1 MQADPPLRGLKV
13 IDVATLFAGPF
24 AAMLLGDFGAEV
36 TKIEHP
42 RGDPARGHGDA
53 KNGVS
58 LLWKM
63 VARNKRAITLD
74 IGKPPGQEIFRRLA
88 ASADIV
94 VENFRPGT
102 LERWGLGYDELSKV
116 NPRLILVR
124 VTGFGQI
131 GPCAGRPGFG
141 TLAEAMSGFASMNG
155 FPDGPPTLPP
165 FGLADGIAGI
175 AAAFAS
181 LTAVC
186 ARNVTGMGQV
196 VDVALIEPILSVLGA
211 QPLIY
216 DQLGRIPRRMGN
228 RSAGNAP
235 RNIYRTADGKWL
247 AISTSSQSIAE
258 RLMQLIGASELIAK
272 PWFSTARGRVE
283 HVEELDAR
291 VSAWIGARTALEVT
305 RAMNE
310 AQAAVAPVYNIADIF
325 ADEQFRA
332 LNSIVSVN
340 DDELG
345 EVKMQNVIFRLSRQP
360 GEISWPGRPLGADN
374 EQVYLKEMGMTP
386 GEVAALRS
394 NGVI

>member
-1 MQADPPLRGLKV
+1 METEPPLRGLKV
-13 IDVATLFAGPF
+13 IDVSTLFAGPF

-63 VARNKRAITLD
+63 VGRNKRAITLD
-74 IGKPPGQEIFRRLA
+74 IGKPLGQQLFRRLA
-88 ASADIV
+88 GSADIII
-94 VENFRPGT
+94 ENFRPGT
-102 LERWGLGYDELSKV
+102 LERWGLGYDVLSKI

-165 FGLADGIAGI
+165 FGLADGIAGM

-186 ARNVTGMGQV
+186 ARKLTGLGQV
-196 VDVALIEPILSVLGA
+196 VDVALIEPILAVLGA

-216 DQLGRIPRRMGN
+216 DQLRRVPRRMGN

-258 RLMQLIGASELIAK
+258 RLMQLIGAAELIAQ

-291 VSAWIGARTALEVT
+291 VSEWIGKRTAVEVT
-305 RAMNE
+305 RAMTE
-310 AQAAVAPVYNIADIF
+310 AQAAVAPVYDIADIF

-332 LNSIVSVN
+332 LNSIVSLK

-345 EVKMQNVIFRLSRQP
+345 EVRMQNVIFRLSRQP
-360 GEISWPGRPLGADN
+360 GEIRWAGRPVGADN
-374 EQVYLKEMGMTP
+374 EQIYVAELGMTP
-386 GEVAALRS
+386 DEVATFRS
-394 NGVI
+394 SGII